1 MDGHIK
7 QILLFIHNNFKKRM
21 KPVDY
26 YKLLSRLVMVLSVEL
41 DERPKE
47 IEHKKETK

>member
-7 QILLFIHNNFKKRM
+7 TILTFIHNNFKRRM
-21 KPVDY
+21 KPVQY
-26 YKLLSRLVMVLSVEL
+26 WKLLDRLILVLSVEL

-47 IEHKKETK
+47 IEYK